1 MYKKTVFYLLLI
13 LIFIVTLSFS
23 EDYLTLESLKPLLI
37 KSPLYKIY
45 QVQYNNALQEYNLAY
60 SNLKPQLSLQF
71 SYNQGETSV
80 TLNNVTSMSETKS
93 GNLSLSFSQVLFLKG
108 QAGISIKLAELN
120 LEQEKNNFKTNCQNL
135 YYQFI
140 QSFYNLYLAQ
150 EQLKIYE
157 ESYNL
162 SKKQEEVA
170 EKQFKDGVINEITL
184 LDYKQKAKLAEINY
198 NSAKNNLELSYK
210 SLENLLGT
218 TLPRVP
224 VKLDVNY
231 EPITYSADELISRLY
246 SNNLTIKNSTLDL
259 EKAKVNLE
267 KANLPSW
274 NIGISGSYSSGNIT
288 YALSF
293 DTQNYALNASVSPSW
308 STSQK
313 STENIWNFKISFS
326 TPILD
331 GGSKNITKSQAQ
343 ISLDQAQI
351 NYEKT
356 KKDVE
361 LNFWKTYYNLLTAQE
376 TIEQKKL
383 LLEQKKTNLE
393 AQKIRY
399 NLGLITDLDLKN
411 YEIDYMQAQYDL
423 KNAILNFNLQ
433 KIQLDILLGN
443 WEVN

>member
-1 MYKKTVFYLLLI
+1 MYRKTVFYLLLI
-13 LIFIVTLSFS
+13 LIFIVNFSFS
-23 EDYLTLESLKPLLI
+23 EDYLTLESFKPLLT

-45 QVQYNNALQEYNLAY
+45 QAQYDSALQEYNLAY
-60 SNLKPQLSLQF
+60 ANLKPQLSLQA
-71 SYNQGETSV
+71 SYNQG
-80 TLNNVTSMSETKS
+80 ETKS
-93 GNLSLSFSQVLFLKG
+93 GNLSLNFSQVLFQKG
-108 QAGISIKLAELN
+108 QIGISVKLAELN
-120 LEQEKNNFKTNCQNL
+120 LEKAKNDFKTNYQNL
-135 YYQFI
+135 FYQFI

-162 SKKQEEVA
+162 AKKQEEVA
-170 EKQFKDGVINEITL
+170 EKQFKDGVINKITL
-184 LDYKQKAKLAEINY
+184 MDYKQKAKLAEINY
-198 NSAKNNLELSYK
+198 HSAKNNLELSYK

-224 VKLDVNY
+224 VKLNVNY
-231 EPITYSADELISRLY
+231 KPITYSSDDLISKLY
-246 SNNLTIKNSTLDL
+246 SNNLTIKNSALDL

-267 KANLPSW
+267 KADLPSW

-293 DTQNYALNASVSPSW
+293 DTQNYALNASISPSW

-313 STENIWNFKISFS
+313 SLYSTENIWNFKIFFS

-331 GGSKNITKSQAQ
+331 GGSKNISKSQAQ

-361 LNFWKTYYNLLTAQE
+361 LNFWKTYYNLLSAQE
-376 TIEQKKL
+376 AIKQKEL
-383 LLEQKKTNLE
+383 VLEQKKTNLE

-399 NLGLITDLDLKN
+399 SLGLITELDLKN

-423 KNAILNFNLQ
+423 ENAILNFNLQ